1 MKLISQMNISELQAE
16 AIDNEALLAALGG
29 FDVLGTYG
37 EAELRDKIQAWIVAG
52 DECAA

>member
-16 AIDNEALLAALGG
+16 AIDNDELLAFVGG
-29 FDVLGTYG
+29 FDVLGSYSET
-37 EAELRDKIQAWIVAG
+37 ELRDKIQAWIIAG